1 MRIKKSPASA
11 KRLAHM
17 PPSLANFISTLE
29 TCPQP
34 DLAEHI
40 RSFGPLWDQP
50 RGDLH
55 HWIPVLN
62 RFDEILETAV
72 NKSGLRANMPSA
84 YVFSADE
91 EDTLVA
97 ILDFS
102 ALLLEECSHRSLY
115 ASGSYLSN
123 LLYTTSLP
131 ILISTLKVC
140 ARLAQ
145 RYAQANSGRS
155 SIFVISLE
163 KMYKLANSF
172 PPPTPVEITQ
182 KVSLYDFVDP
192 SKEWDSSWSD
202 IHLQYYKDT
211 TNSLVLPEVGHP
223 ATPSP
228 LPLHKGGSPGEP
240 KAGDGM
246 LSFTMSSNEVAH
258 TSLDGLLNRVFTEI
272 PKHFLVEVFLK
283 TRSAKAF
290 APGSESLKMRRQLV
304 AVRCLAIE
312 FLGYTAQENSI
323 QTRLFAGNP
332 QLIPSLCDLIHPD
345 NDVPIWL
352 RTLAIEALQSLSHH
366 RAKHNEILSS
376 LSANVNH
383 GVLLYIVRQIVK
395 DLSHGQIVDAYFAD
409 RLMNLIPLLASSS
422 HSVQVLVTAG
432 FMSVMV
438 QLLETPT
445 QDFTTL
451 AMAITVVQHMV
462 CVAQSAFN
470 EFVQLGG
477 LDFVV
482 KRIEEEVDYSIA
494 NPEDIEQTVLVDFRM
509 NYVRAQFL
517 KSLFKLLL
525 SMMASTGNADRLR
538 NLVESSILNSL
549 KKVISNSAL
558 FGTNVVSCAI
568 DMMSTFIHNEPT
580 SYTIIGESKL
590 PQVFV
595 DSIPEL
601 IKLSKTTSIPH
612 AIGAICLN
620 NAGLDLVQKSGA
632 LKKYFQVFKM
642 HFHAQIMTLTSVPSS
657 LGSAFDEMVRHHP
670 ALKEEIM
677 AEVVQVAKDISLAG
691 EAMSGGVRFFP
702 VRADALKTDADD
714 ELVIQDANSEIMSL
728 IDCYARFLEAFLQNN
743 VHCKE
748 FIKRDGLVYLV
759 RLYSLPS
766 LPYDFPSRAPAI
778 SLTRVFRLATEVN
791 TFWTITTILKA
802 CSATMKKIDVF
813 LDYDDPD
820 SFFKHLE
827 TEDGDLASQFM
838 KSLNSVHCFVFLLSQ
853 MYAHMIYPHSKST
866 LPMIQPFSTVNEFE
880 QLLTSFG
887 KLQRNCLWEDVV
899 ITKGLSEEWR
909 DASRVISFEEGRNR
923 YNEQERKN
931 EVAEAE
937 AKIDVTD
944 NRYKNIKIVRY
955 MMSQVPGTLSKIF
968 AGLSKLTLSR
978 RIPDASQKKHGFS
991 VGEMLAKA
999 LVASLSYSRID
1010 LFQDKRDKY
1019 AYWVLLLSASRNILF
1034 DVTDQRVSTTSLQTV
1049 VAICFKRQGGIELLI
1064 KVLESL
1070 WYELRSLPPADD
1082 GDKSILSK
1090 QAMTFGDVVV
1100 LQIFS
1105 TLVNMKSVLDSS
1117 QTGSLAM
1124 KERDRDRPEY
1134 FNQNQFL
1141 VELRL
1146 AVLPTIKKL
1155 WESEELLN
1163 ASSPVLKILIGILAS
1178 IMNADGESGCIASGD
1193 REWSSDQ
1200 LTAASFQAAEDG
1212 VRQLMDLGFARPV
1225 VEVALRRS
1233 SNQVNRAAD
1242 LLIANRS
1249 SLSYGSGAGTPLGT
1263 GEIGPSTQP
1272 GEDQSESSAAGTAA
1286 AAVALAAL
1294 IDPAT
1299 SNTPTGPPDVES
1311 DDIDVDD
1318 DPENIERAE
1327 HESGDRS
1334 AGESDASDGEIDY
1347 SGEVVEYDGEDTPM
1361 ADPESSTSSTV
1372 AASKHKEEAK
1382 SLSVSELNGIRDEI
1396 RKDVIPRT
1404 LTILETHP
1412 EVVFEL
1418 SNLLNASFG
1427 GKLSSVDMK
1436 KQTVM
1441 EIVGHLSSIDISD
1454 EKSIVRIK
1462 STAHLLGLHLQNE
1475 AFFAASLSDLRKH
1488 WDLFIRLLRF
1498 DRNGNDTWVPDV
1510 LLIVE
1515 RILSDAEQ
1523 PRPVTFEHNLSGAIV
1538 ELDQVPMETK
1548 AALFDAIMNLPTVKS
1563 ETTAAAVARVLVIL
1577 TRKYEFALAAF
1588 EKGAIGSLFTAIQ
1601 NVSGDSKL
1609 RLQNYASILLRHVID
1624 SSETLETLIAIEIR
1638 NWFSQ
1643 PRARPVDV
1651 QSFIRGNSHVV
1662 VRSPETFVKVTNS
1675 ICKLVLS
1682 PEIPSR
1688 QQSIILK
1695 SQGPRTVASRSDASQ
1710 GEGDDSKKVDDEDK
1724 EMTDAKP
1731 ADTPLPSKVLSLEKT
1746 TGVMQYLLNELF
1758 ATKEDPQQQPDKK
1771 EGEGKVSDQAQKVE
1785 FNPLKH
1791 PQFLYRAFLLE
1802 VLTELLASY
1811 NQCKLEFISYS
1822 RRGQTFNTP
1831 SKPRLAVLNYF
1842 LYELLP
1848 TGGLITSDDIQ
1859 FKKRVC
1865 ISNIAVKL
1873 LYALVSGTGEHPE
1886 NGEEDLTILHIRK
1899 FVLDATL
1906 RAFKDVSTSSDPLGV
1921 RYSRLL
1927 NLGTLCYKFLNGRSN
1942 NSMMGSKNTFP
1953 PTEVDDNAMAKIMFE
1968 KSFVGTLTT
1977 ALNEIDLNFP
1987 GAQKVVRMLLRPL
2000 TKLAR
2005 ASIDLAD
2012 VLTMTK
2018 PHEPAEEEYF
2028 STDSGPDEY
2037 REETPNFFSN
2047 SALGMYEVE
2056 EGVDYDEDGSEIS
2069 GTDDG
2074 GEDMEYEEDDDD
2086 EDDEDADEDVMEY
2099 ADEEMNYE
2107 DDEESED
2114 DLTEE
2119 GEDDVGDE
2127 DEDHM
2132 NVEIVV
2138 EEIHHDDDSNGDDN
2152 DEGEQSAEEDNE
2164 DELDAESIQDYEE
2177 DDEWQDELD
2186 GDDMEDF
2193 GDPLDEIARALG
2205 DDGDTPEQEGEVD
2218 EDEEDEEEPEDGEES
2233 DDVVPT
2239 DDMDYADDIDQD
2251 GDDEPNFGWEIEEIG
2266 TYDEMFPT
2274 RRNPHIFSNTGIRGS
2289 GIPGW
2294 SDLDTATNPLLVQ
2307 PPNEEIASALSG
2319 SSSTPNDLPYR
2330 PYYSRRLPTEGD
2342 LRVLNDLFQQVVRHH
2357 HHRAGN
2363 TGEFGGNDVIITRD
2377 VDPVFGYHPSRM
2389 NRQSREDPWSIVST
2403 LSPKSTLVRWQE
2415 EARILFSTTV
2425 NDKAS
2430 QVINHI
2436 LNFLLPIAIKEDQDR
2451 KAAEAEGRRKER
2463 ERLEKEEQ
2471 EKRERERAEAERKA
2485 AEEAEA
2491 NARRQAEES
2500 NASVQA
2506 AAVEGGSTGESK
2518 SNEMEDVES
2527 SAVPEDTESAG
2538 VSSEP
2543 RMIVTV
2549 GGREVDVTGM
2559 GIDPSFL
2566 EALPEDMREEVLA
2579 SHIREVQSSNTPN
2592 IGEPESEIEAEFLA
2606 ALPPNIR
2613 EELLQQE
2620 AAERRRLQRERE
2632 LRDAPTENPASDIDF
2647 ATFLATLDP
2656 TLRQTILAE
2665 QDEEALAHLPPT
2677 IADEAHELQRRHN
2690 LHTINDFLEIEPP
2703 ARGSNGHRL
2712 QRLSGTHLPD
2722 GPGSGHH
2729 SSRNGIQLVDRA
2741 GIASLVR
2748 LLYLPQTSNQ
2758 RSPLYDMLVSVT
2770 ANRQS
2775 RAELFNMILS
2785 ILQDGS
2791 TDVASVERSFSQI
2804 WARARPQLTVASNT
2818 PTKPS
2823 ATPKTPV
2830 TPAKGIVGPAHH
2842 GSAEVSPL
2850 VLAQQCL
2857 QALDHIIK
2865 ANRQLASYFLIE
2877 HESPIGLKRTMSR
2890 KGKLKDVSA
2899 SKAHKYPINTLL
2911 ALLDRPMIRDSA
2923 SAMDMLSMLF
2933 QEITRPLQVLVKRSM
2948 EEEEKETAKETN
2960 SNHEVPADANVAT
2973 NEVTGKDE
2981 PQPGQSTSAAKVEE
2995 IKQPQR
3001 KLSPPVIPE
3010 HNLCLLVNILTAR
3023 ECPNRTLQQ
3032 TLAAMQNLS
3041 AVPGAKDIF
3050 GSELIRQ
3057 AQELGQSLPRDL
3069 RELTSQINQAKSGS
3083 DIQGM
3088 ALSRFS
3094 PASSDQAKLLRV
3106 LTAVDYLFDPERE
3119 KKEAEGRTDDASDD
3133 ILIRLYSGLDFG
3145 LLWKALGEVLREIQE
3160 RSDMLHVATVLLPLI
3175 EAFMV
3180 VCKYEVL
3187 RETPKPTQPSGKV
3200 VRLDTGPTNPAPD
3213 NMQHLF
3219 FKFTDEHRKILNQ
3232 MVRNNPKLMSGSF
3245 SILVKN
3251 PKVLDFDNK
3260 RNFFN
3265 RQLHARSQ
3273 AVHIHRA
3280 LSLNVRREQVF
3291 LDSYKALYFKTGDEI
3306 KYSKL
3311 NIRFHGEEGVDA
3323 GGVTREW
3330 FQVLARQMFNPDYAL
3345 FTPVA
3350 SDRTTFHPNR
3360 TSGVNPEHLLFFK
3373 FIGRIIGKALYEGR
3387 VLDCH
3392 FSRAVYKR
3400 ILGRQVSLKDMETLD
3415 LEYYKSLVWM
3425 LENDITDVIT
3435 ETMSLEADD
3444 YGDKKIIDLVP
3455 NGRDIPVTEE
3465 NKHEYVKLVVGYRLL
3480 TSVEEQLES
3489 FLNGFYDIVPK
3500 DLISIFNEQE
3510 LELLISGLP
3519 DIDVDDWRNN
3529 TVYVEYQN
3537 YSPSS
3542 PQIQWFWRAVR
3553 AFDAEERA
3561 KLLQFV
3567 TGTSKVPLNGFA
3579 ELEGMNGVSR
3589 FSIHRDYGHKDRLPS
3604 SHTCFNQLDMPEY
3617 ESYDALR
3624 NAVLLA
3630 ITEGR
3635 EGFGF
3640 AWYILFELYLG

>member
-1 MRIKKSPASA
+1 MRIKKSPSSA

-17 PPSLANFISTLE
+17 PPSLVNFISTLE
-29 TCPQP
+29 TCPQS
-34 DLAEHI
+34 DLAKHI

-72 NKSGLRANMPSA
+72 TKSGLKANMPTA
-84 YVFSADE
+84 YVFSAE
-91 EDTLVA
+91 EEELLVA
-97 ILDFS
+97 ILDFT

-115 ASGSYLSN
+115 ASGAYLSN
-123 LLYTTSLP
+123 LLYVTSLP

-172 PPPTPVEITQ
+172 PPATPTEINY
-182 KVSLYDFVDP
+182 KVSLYDLIDP
-192 SKEWDSSWSD
+192 SKELDNIWSS
-202 IHLQYYKDT
+202 IHLQYYKNT
-211 TNSLVLPEVGHP
+211 PPTSLVSPETPGHP
-223 ATPSP
+223 VTPSP
-228 LPLHKGGSPGEP
+228 FTPHKGDGS
-240 KAGDGM
+240 GDPRASDGI
-246 LSFTMSSNEVAH
+246 LYFTMSPYETAQASME
-258 TSLDGLLNRVFTEI
+258 SLLNRVFTEI
-272 PKHFLVEVFLK
+272 PKQFLVEAFLK
-283 TRSAKAF
+283 ARTAKVF
-290 APGSESLKMRRQLV
+290 APGPASLEMRRQLA

-332 QLIPSLCDLIHPD
+332 QLIASLCDLIHPD
-345 NDVPIWL
+345 KDVPVWL
-352 RTLAIEALQSLSHH
+352 RTLAIESLQSLSHH

-383 GVLLYIVRQIVK
+383 GVLLYIVRQMVK
-395 DLSHGQIVDAYFAD
+395 DLSQGQMVDAYFAD
-409 RLMNLIPLLASSS
+409 RLMNLIPLLAPSS

-432 FMSVMV
+432 FMSAMV
-438 QLLETPT
+438 QLIETKT
-445 QDFTTL
+445 QDLSTL

-470 EFVQLGG
+470 EFIQVGG

-482 KRIEEEVDYSIA
+482 RRTEEEVDYIIA
-494 NPEDIEQTVLVDFRM
+494 NPEDIEQTILVDYKIS
-509 NYVRAQFL
+509 YVRAQFL
-517 KSLFKLLL
+517 KALLKLLL

-538 NLVESSILNSL
+538 NLVESSILGSL
-549 KKVISNSAL
+549 KKIVSNSSL
-558 FGTNVVSCAI
+558 FGTNIASCAI

-580 SYTIIGESKL
+580 SYNIISESKL

-595 DSIPEL
+595 DHIPEL

-632 LKKYFQVFKM
+632 LEKYFQVFKM

-677 AEVVQVAKDISLAG
+677 AEVVQIAADICHEG
-691 EAMSGGVRFFP
+691 EAMSGGVRFFS
-702 VRADALKTDADD
+702 VRADALKTDADE
-714 ELVIQDANSEIMSL
+714 ELVTQDANSEILSL

-748 FIKRDGLVYLV
+748 FIKRDGLAYLV
-759 RLYSLPS
+759 RFYNLPS
-766 LPYDFPSRAPAI
+766 LPYDFPSRPPAI

-802 CSATMKKIDVF
+802 CSATMKKIDEF
-813 LDYDDPD
+813 LNYNEAE

-827 TEDGDLASQFM
+827 TEEGDASTQFM
-838 KSLNSVHCFVFLLSQ
+838 KSLNSVHGYVFLLSQ

-880 QLLTSFG
+880 QLLASFG
-887 KLQRNCLWEDVV
+887 RLQRNCLWEDIV

-909 DASRVISFEEGRNR
+909 DASRVISFDDSRNR
-923 YNEQERKN
+923 YNEQERKTDI
-931 EVAEAE
+931 AEAE
-937 AKIDVTD
+937 AKIDATD
-944 NRYKNIKIVRY
+944 NRYKNVKIVRY
-955 MMSQVPGTLSKIF
+955 MMSQIPGSLSKIF
-968 AGLSKLTLSR
+968 SGLSKLTLSR

-991 VGEMLAKA
+991 VGEMLAKV
-999 LVASLSYSRID
+999 LIESLSYSRID
-1010 LFQDKRDKY
+1010 LFQNKRDKY

-1034 DVTDQRVSTTSLQTV
+1034 DDQRVSATSLLTV

-1070 WYELRSLPPADD
+1070 WYELRSLPPAQD

-1124 KERDRDRPEY
+1124 KERDRDRPGY

-1146 AVLPTIKKL
+1146 AILPTIKKL

-1163 ASSPVLKILIGILAS
+1163 ATTPVLKVLIGILAS
-1178 IMNADGESGCIASGD
+1178 IMNSDGENGSIALGD
-1193 REWSSDQ
+1193 RAWSSDQ

-1212 VRQLMDLGFARPV
+1212 VRQLMDLGFARPL

-1242 LLIANRS
+1242 LLIANRGG
-1249 SLSYGSGAGTPLGT
+1249 LSHESGTETPLG
-1263 GEIGPSTQP
+1263 IGDFGSSTLS
-1272 GEDQSESSAAGTAA
+1272 EDQGESSAAGVAA
-1286 AAVALAAL
+1286 AAALAAL
-1294 IDPAT
+1294 IESDT
-1299 SNTPTGPPDVES
+1299 SNTPPAHQPVES
-1311 DDIDVDD
+1311 DDIDIEEDVDEP
-1318 DPENIERAE
+1318 PEHDIGEGSAS
-1327 HESGDRS
+1327 ESG
-1334 AGESDASDGEIDY
+1334 ASDGDDDD
-1347 SGEVVEYDGEDTPM
+1347 SGEPVIPEENDTPM
-1361 ADPESSTSSTV
+1361 ADPEPSSSSP
-1372 AASKHKEEAK
+1372 AAGQQHDE
-1382 SLSVSELNGIRDEI
+1382 VSGMMYVSDLNEMRDEI
-1396 RKDVIPRT
+1396 RKDIIPRT
-1404 LTILETHP
+1404 LRILEAHP
-1412 EVVFEL
+1412 EIVFEL

-1427 GKLSSVDMK
+1427 GKLSSAETK
-1436 KQTVM
+1436 KQTVA
-1441 EIVGHLSSIDISD
+1441 EIVQHLASFDFAD
-1454 EKSIVRIK
+1454 ENNGVQVKSV
-1462 STAHLLGLHLQNE
+1462 AHLLGLYLQNE
-1475 AFFAASLSDLRKH
+1475 NFFAASLEDLRNN
-1488 WDLFIRLLRF
+1488 WDLFIKLLLF
-1498 DRNGNDTWVPDV
+1498 GRNGNESWIPDV

-1515 RILSDAEQ
+1515 RMLSDAEQ
-1523 PRPVTFEHNLSGAIV
+1523 PRPVTFEHNLSGPIV
-1538 ELDQVPMETK
+1538 ELIQVPVATK
-1548 AALFDAIMNLPTVKS
+1548 EALFDAIVRLPAVKS
-1563 ETTAAAVARVLVIL
+1563 EATAAAVARVLIIL
-1577 TRKYEFALAAF
+1577 TRNHDFAVSAF
-1588 EKGAIGSLFTAIQ
+1588 EKGVIGSLFTTIQ
-1601 NVSGDSKL
+1601 NSSGDGKL
-1609 RLQNYASILLRHVID
+1609 RLQNYASILLRHIMD
-1624 SSETLETLIAIEIR
+1624 SPLTLETLIGIEIR
-1638 NWFSQ
+1638 NWFAA

-1651 QSFIRGNSHVV
+1651 QSFIRGNSHAVL
-1662 VRSPETFVKVTNS
+1662 RSPEAFVKVTND
-1675 ICKLVLS
+1675 ICKVVLS

-1688 QQSIILK
+1688 QQNIVLK
-1695 SQGPRTVASRSDASQ
+1695 SKENAKLDSSELDKSKADGNEAKTVA
-1710 GEGDDSKKVDDEDK
+1710 DEDK
-1724 EMTDAKP
+1724 EMTDARP
-1731 ADTPLPSKVLSLEKT
+1731 TGDTPLPVKVLSLEKT

-1758 ATKEDPQQQPDKK
+1758 ATKEDPVQQPEKNDGDDDKT
-1771 EGEGKVSDQAQKVE
+1771 SDQTQKVE
-1785 FNPLKH
+1785 FIASKH

-1802 VLTELLASY
+1802 IITELLASY

-1848 TGGLITSDDIQ
+1848 TGGLVTSDDIQ
-1859 FKKRVC
+1859 FKKKVC
-1865 ISNIAVKL
+1865 ISNMTVRL
-1873 LYALVSGTGEHPE
+1873 LYALVTGTGEHPE
-1886 NGEEDLTILHIRK
+1886 HDEEDLTILHIRK

-1906 RAFKDVSTSSDPLGV
+1906 RAFKDVSTIADSLEV

-1927 NLGTLCYKFLNGRSN
+1927 NLATLCYKFLNGRSS
-1942 NSMMGSKNTFP
+1942 NSIISGPKNAFP
-1953 PTEVDDNAMAKIMFE
+1953 PTELDDNAMAKIMFE
-1968 KSFVGTLTT
+1968 KGFVATLTN
-1977 ALNEIDLNFP
+1977 ALNDIDLNFP
-1987 GAQKVVRMLLRPL
+1987 GSQKVVRTLLRPL
-2000 TKLAR
+2000 TKLSR

-2018 PHEPAEEEYF
+2018 PGDGTEEDYF
-2028 STDSGPDEY
+2028 STDSGPDDY

-2056 EGVDYDEDGSEIS
+2056 EGADYDEDGSEIS

-2074 GEDMEYEEDDDD
+2074 GEDMEYEEDDDEED
-2086 EDDEDADEDVMEY
+2086 ADEEVMEYVDEEMDYEDDED
-2099 ADEEMNYE
+2099 
-2107 DDEESED
+2107 SEN

-2119 GEDDVGDE
+2119 GEDDVADE
-2127 DEDHM
+2127 DDNHM

-2138 EEIHHDDDSNGDDN
+2138 EEIHHDDSDGDEN
-2152 DEGEQSAEEDNE
+2152 VEGEPSDAEDDD
-2164 DELDAESIQDYEE
+2164 DELDAESIQDYDD
-2177 DDEWQDELD
+2177 DDEWEDELD
-2186 GDDMEDF
+2186 GNGIEDF
-2193 GDPLDEIARALG
+2193 GDPLDEIARVLG
-2205 DDGDTPEQEGEVD
+2205 DEGNTPEQEGEVD
-2218 EDEEDEEEPEDGEES
+2218 EDEEDDDEPEDGEES

-2239 DDMDYADDIDQD
+2239 DDMDYADDIEPE

-2266 TYDEMFPT
+2266 MYDEMFPS
-2274 RRNPHIFSNTGIRGS
+2274 RRNPHMFSNTGIRGS

-2294 SDLDTATNPLLVQ
+2294 SDVDTATNPLLVQ
-2307 PPNEEIASALSG
+2307 PPNEEITSTMSASAV
-2319 SSSTPNDLPYR
+2319 TPTDLPYR

-2357 HHRAGN
+2357 HHRAAN
-2363 TGEFGGNDVIITRD
+2363 AAEFGGNDVIITSD
-2377 VDPVFGYHPSRM
+2377 VDPVFGYHPSRSS
-2389 NRQSREDPWSIVST
+2389 RPSREDPWSIVST

-2415 EARILFSTTV
+2415 EARMLFGTTV

-2436 LNFLLPIAIKEDQDR
+2436 LNFLLPIAIKEDEER
-2451 KAAEAEGRRKER
+2451 KAAEAEDRRRER
-2463 ERLEKEEQ
+2463 ERLEREEQ
-2471 EKRERERAEAERKA
+2471 ERREKERAEAERKA
-2485 AEEAEA
+2485 AEEADTI
-2491 NARRQAEES
+2491 ARRQAEES
-2500 NASVQA
+2500 ASSAQA
-2506 AAVEGGSTGESK
+2506 AALEEGSADDSK
-2518 SNEMEDVES
+2518 SGEMEEVES
-2527 SAVPEDTESAG
+2527 SAAAEDGGDSAG
-2538 VSSEP
+2538 ASSEQ
-2543 RMIVTV
+2543 RMIVMV

-2559 GIDPSFL
+2559 GIDPTFL

-2579 SHIREVQSSNTPN
+2579 SHIREMQSSSTPN
-2592 IGEPESEIEAEFLA
+2592 AGEPESEIEAEFLA

-2613 EELLQQE
+2613 QELLQQE
-2620 AAERRRLQRERE
+2620 ASERRRLQRERE
-2632 LRDAPTENPASDIDF
+2632 LREAPAENQASDMDF
-2647 ATFLATLDP
+2647 ASFLATLDP

-2665 QDEEALAHLPPT
+2665 QDEEALAHLPAT

-2703 ARGSNGHRL
+2703 TRGGNGHRL
-2712 QRLSGTHLPD
+2712 HRLSGTQVSS
-2722 GPGSGHH
+2722 GPGPHP
-2729 SSRNGIQLVDRA
+2729 SSRSSIQLVDRA
-2741 GIASLVR
+2741 GVASLVR
-2748 LLYLPQTSNQ
+2748 LLYLPPTTNQ
-2758 RSPLYDMLVSVT
+2758 RSQLFDMLINVS

-2791 TDVASVERSFSQI
+2791 TDVIAVERSYNQI
-2804 WARARPQLTVASNT
+2804 WARARSQNLAVSST
-2818 PTKPS
+2818 PAKS
-2823 ATPKTPV
+2823 VMTPKTPV
-2830 TPAKGIVGPAHH
+2830 TPSKGNVLQAHH
-2842 GSAEVSPL
+2842 DPAEVSPL

-2865 ANRQLASYFLIE
+2865 SNRQLASYFLIE
-2877 HESPIGLKRTMSR
+2877 HESPIGLKRTTSR
-2890 KGKLKDVSA
+2890 KGKLKDATSP
-2899 SKAHKYPINTLL
+2899 KAHKYPINTLL

-2923 SAMDMLSMLF
+2923 TAMDILSMLF
-2933 QEITRPLQVLVKRSM
+2933 QEITRPLQVLVKRSI
-2948 EEEEKETAKETN
+2948 EEEKEGDKESKLDGETGP
-2960 SNHEVPADANVAT
+2960 SADSVVAAGNVM
-2973 NEVTGKDE
+2973 EKDE
-2981 PQPGQSTSAAKVEE
+2981 APQSTVAAKDEE
-2995 IKQPQR
+2995 SKQPQR
-3001 KLSPPVIPE
+3001 KLSPPIIPE
-3010 HNLCLLVNILTAR
+3010 RNLCLLVNILTAR

-3057 AQELGQSLPRDL
+3057 AQELGRSLPHDL
-3069 RELTSQINQAKSGS
+3069 QELKNQIKNAESGS
-3083 DIQGM
+3083 EIQGM

-3106 LTAVDYLFDPERE
+3106 LTAVDYLFDPDRE
-3119 KKEAEGRTDDASDD
+3119 KKDDEAKADTVTDDNV
-3133 ILIRLYSGLDFG
+3133 IKLYSGLDFA
-3145 LLWKALGEVLREIQE
+3145 LLWKTLGEVLREIQE
-3160 RSDMLHVATVLLPLI
+3160 RPDMLHVATVLLPLI

-3180 VCKYEVL
+3180 VCKHEVL
-3187 RETPKPTQPSGKV
+3187 KETPKPTQQPGKV
-3200 VRLDTGPTNPAPD
+3200 VRLDTTQVNAPLD

-3260 RNFFN
+3260 RNYFN

-3273 AVHIHRA
+3273 AVHIHRPLA
-3280 LSLNVRREQVF
+3280 LNVRRDQVF
-3291 LDSYKALYFKTGDEI
+3291 LDSYKAMYFKTGDEI

-3345 FTPVA
+3345 FIPVA

-3400 ILGRQVSLKDMETLD
+3400 ILGKQVSLKDMETLD

-3455 NGRDIPVTEE
+3455 HGRDISVTED

-3489 FLNGFYDIVPK
+3489 FLTGFYDIVAK

-3529 TVYVEYQN
+3529 TVYQN

-3553 AFDAEERA
+3553 SFDPEERA

-3589 FSIHRDYGHKDRLPS
+3589 FSIHRDYGHKHRLPS

-3617 ESYDALR
+3617 DSYEGLR
-3624 NAVLLA
+3624 NALLLA

-3640 AWYILFELYLG
+3640 A

>member
-1 MRIKKSPASA
+1 MRIKKSPSSA

-17 PPSLANFISTLE
+17 PPSLINFISTLE
-29 TCPQP
+29 TCPQS
-34 DLAEHI
+34 DIAKRV

-72 NKSGLRANMPSA
+72 TKSGLRANLPSA
-84 YVFSADE
+84 YVFSAE
-91 EDTLVA
+91 EEEMLVA

-115 ASGSYLSN
+115 ASGSYLSH
-123 LLYTTSLP
+123 LLYATSLP

-172 PPPTPVEITQ
+172 PPPTPVEITH
-182 KVSLYDFVDP
+182 KVSLYDLVDP
-192 SKEWDSSWSD
+192 SKDWDSSWSS
-202 IHLQYYKDT
+202 IHLQYYK
-211 TNSLVLPEVGHP
+211 NIPASLVSPETPGQPV
-223 ATPSP
+223 TPSLFTP
-228 LPLHKGGSPGEP
+228 QKGEASVEL

-246 LSFTMSSNEVAH
+246 LSFTASSNEVAH
-258 TSLDGLLNRVFTEI
+258 TSMDGLLNRVFTEI
-272 PKHFLVEVFLK
+272 PKHFLVEAFLK
-283 TRSAKAF
+283 TRTAKAF
-290 APGSESLKMRRQLV
+290 APGPASLEMRRQLA

-332 QLIPSLCDLIHPD
+332 QLIGSLCDLIHPD
-345 NDVPIWL
+345 NDVPVWL
-352 RTLAIEALQSLSHH
+352 RTFAIESLQSLAHH

-383 GVLLYIVRQIVK
+383 GVLLYIVRQMVK
-395 DLSHGQIVDAYFAD
+395 DLSQGQIVDAYFAD

-438 QLLETPT
+438 QLIETKTP
-445 QDFTTL
+445 DLTTV
-451 AMAITVVQHMV
+451 AMAITVIQHMV

-470 EFVQLGG
+470 EFVQIGG

-494 NPEDIEQTVLVDFRM
+494 NPEDIEQTILVDYKI
-509 NYVRAQFL
+509 NYVRAQFI

-538 NLVESSILNSL
+538 NLVESSILSSI
-549 KKVISNSAL
+549 KKIVSNSSL
-558 FGTNVVSCAI
+558 FGTNIVSCAI

-580 SYTIIGESKL
+580 SYTIISESKL

-620 NAGLDLVQKSGA
+620 NAGLDLVQTSGA

-677 AEVVQVAKDISLAG
+677 AEVVQIAADICHEG
-691 EAMSGGVRFFP
+691 ETMPGGVRFFS
-702 VRADALKTDADD
+702 VRADALKTDADED
-714 ELVIQDANSEIMSL
+714 LVTQDANSEIMSL

-748 FIKRDGLVYLV
+748 FIKRDGLAYLV
-759 RLYSLPS
+759 RFYSLPS

-791 TFWTITTILKA
+791 TFWTVTTILKA
-802 CSATMKKIDVF
+802 CSATMKNIDAF
-813 LDYDDPD
+813 LDYNEPE

-827 TEDGDLASQFM
+827 TENGDFAAQFM

-880 QLLTSFG
+880 QLLVSFG
-887 KLQRNCLWEDVV
+887 RLQRNCLWEDIV

-909 DASRVISFEEGRNR
+909 DASRVISFDESRNR
-923 YNEQERKN
+923 YNEQERKT
-931 EVAEAE
+931 EIAEAE

-944 NRYKNIKIVRY
+944 NRYKNVKIVRY
-955 MMSQVPGTLSKIF
+955 MMSQIPGSLSKIF
-968 AGLSKLTLSR
+968 SGLSKLTLSR

-991 VGEMLAKA
+991 VGEMLAKV
-999 LVASLSYSRID
+999 LVESLSYSRID

-1034 DVTDQRVSTTSLQTV
+1034 DDQRVSTTSLLTV

-1070 WYELRSLPPADD
+1070 WYELRSLPPAED

-1146 AVLPTIKKL
+1146 ALLPTIKKL

-1163 ASSPVLKILIGILAS
+1163 ATSPVLKILVGILAS
-1178 IMNADGESGCIASGD
+1178 IMNSDGENGCLAPGD
-1193 REWSSDQ
+1193 RAWSSDR

-1212 VRQLMDLGFARPV
+1212 VRQLMDLGFARPL

-1249 SLSYGSGAGTPLGT
+1249 GLSYGSGAETPLGI
-1263 GEIGPSTQP
+1263 GEVGSSTQP
-1272 GEDQSESSAAGTAA
+1272 SEVQGESSADGAA

-1294 IDPAT
+1294 IDPDM
-1299 SNTPTGPPDVES
+1299 SNTPAACPDIES
-1311 DDIDVDD
+1311 DDIDIEE
-1318 DPENIERAE
+1318 DPEDIETAE
-1327 HESGDRS
+1327 RDIGDRS
-1334 AGESDASDGEIDY
+1334 ASESDASDGDVDF
-1347 SGEVVEYDGEDTPM
+1347 SGEPVVRDGEDTPM
-1361 ADPESSTSSTV
+1361 AEPESSMSSTV
-1372 AASKHKEEAK
+1372 AAHQRDEVSKV
-1382 SLSVSELNGIRDEI
+1382 LYVSDLNEIREEI
-1396 RKDVIPRT
+1396 RKDLIPRT
-1404 LTILETHP
+1404 LTILEAHP

-1427 GKLSSVDMK
+1427 GKLSSVETK
-1436 KQTVM
+1436 KQTVA
-1441 EIVGHLSSIDISD
+1441 EIVRHLSSFDLSD
-1454 EKSIVRIK
+1454 ENNIVRVK

-1475 AFFAASLSDLRKH
+1475 AFFAASLADLRTH
-1488 WDLFIRLLRF
+1488 WDLFIRLLHF
-1498 DRNGNDTWVPDV
+1498 DRNGNDSWIPDV

-1523 PRPVTFEHNLSGAIV
+1523 PRPVTFEHNLSGPIV
-1538 ELDQVPMETK
+1538 ELDQVPMETRE
-1548 AALFDAIMNLPTVKS
+1548 ALFDAIVKLPTVKS
-1563 ETTAAAVARVLVIL
+1563 EATAAAVARVLIIL
-1577 TRKYEFALAAF
+1577 TRDHDCAVEAF
-1588 EKGAIGSLFTAIQ
+1588 EKGAIGSLFTSIQ
-1601 NVSGDSKL
+1601 NISGDSKL

-1638 NWFSQ
+1638 SWFSQ

-1651 QSFIRGNSHVV
+1651 QSFIRGNSHAV
-1662 VRSPETFVKVTNS
+1662 VRSPQTFVKVTNN
-1675 ICKLVLS
+1675 ICKVVLS

-1688 QQSIILK
+1688 QQNIILK
-1695 SQGPRTVASRSDASQ
+1695 SQQNARPALPGSDISH
-1710 GEGDDSKKVDDEDK
+1710 GDGNEMKKMEDEDR

-1731 ADTPLPSKVLSLEKT
+1731 TADTPLPIKVLTLEKT

-1758 ATKEDPQQQPDKK
+1758 ATKDDPPQQPEKTDSNDKM
-1771 EGEGKVSDQAQKVE
+1771 SDQTQKVE
-1785 FNPLKH
+1785 FNASKH

-1802 VLTELLASY
+1802 VVTELLASY

-1822 RRGQTFNTP
+1822 RRGQTFSTP

-1848 TGGLITSDDIQ
+1848 TGGLVTSDDIQ
-1859 FKKRVC
+1859 FKKKVC
-1865 ISNIAVKL
+1865 ISNMTVRL
-1873 LYALVSGTGEHPE
+1873 LYALVTGTGEQAEH
-1886 NGEEDLTILHIRK
+1886 GEEDFTVLHIRK

-1906 RAFKDVSTSSDPLGV
+1906 RAFKDVSTSTDPLEV

-1927 NLGTLCYKFLNGRSN
+1927 NLGTLCYKFLNGRTS
-1942 NSMMGSKNTFP
+1942 NSMVGGPKNTFA
-1953 PTEVDDNAMAKIMFE
+1953 PTEVDDSSMAKIMFE
-1968 KSFVGTLTT
+1968 KGFVSTLTN

-1987 GAQKVVRMLLRPL
+1987 GSQKVVRVLLRPL

-2018 PHEPAEEEYF
+2018 PGGLAEEDYF
-2028 STDSGPDEY
+2028 STDSGPDDY

-2056 EGVDYDEDGSEIS
+2056 EGADYDDDASEIS

-2074 GEDMEYEEDDDD
+2074 GEDMEYEEDDD
-2086 EDDEDADEDVMEY
+2086 EEDADEEVMEFV
-2099 ADEEMNYE
+2099 DEEMDYD
-2107 DDEESED
+2107 DDEEDSED

-2119 GEDDVGDE
+2119 GEDDVVD
-2127 DEDHM
+2127 DDDDHM

-2138 EEIHHDDDSNGDDN
+2138 EEIHHDEDSDGDEN
-2152 DEGEQSAEEDNE
+2152 VEGEQSAEEDDD
-2164 DELDAESIQDYEE
+2164 DELDAESIQDYDD

-2186 GDDMEDF
+2186 GDGIGDF
-2193 GDPLDEIARALG
+2193 GDPLDEIARVLG
-2205 DDGDTPEQEGEVD
+2205 DEGDTPEQEGEVD
-2218 EDEEDEEEPEDGEES
+2218 EDEEDDEEPEDGEES

-2239 DDMDYADDIDQD
+2239 DDMDYADDIEQD

-2266 TYDEMFPT
+2266 TYDDMFPS
-2274 RRNPHIFSNTGIRGS
+2274 RRNPHMLSNTGIRGS

-2294 SDLDTATNPLLVQ
+2294 SDVDTATNPLLVQ
-2307 PPNEEIASALSG
+2307 PPNEEITSALSG
-2319 SSSTPNDLPYR
+2319 SGVAPNDLPYR

-2363 TGEFGGNDVIITRD
+2363 SGEFGGNDVIITSD
-2377 VDPVFGYHPSRM
+2377 VDPVFGYHPSRS
-2389 NRQSREDPWSIVST
+2389 NRQSREDPWAIVST
-2403 LSPKSTLVRWQE
+2403 LSPKPTLVRWQE
-2415 EARILFSTTV
+2415 EARMLFSTTV

-2436 LNFLLPIAIKEDQDR
+2436 LNILLPIAIKEDEER
-2451 KAAEAEGRRKER
+2451 KAAEAEDRRKER
-2463 ERLEKEEQ
+2463 ERLEREEQ
-2471 EKRERERAEAERKA
+2471 ERREQERVEAERKA
-2485 AEEAEA
+2485 AEGKAAEEAEA
-2491 NARRQAEES
+2491 LARQQAEET
-2500 NASVQA
+2500 ASSA
-2506 AAVEGGSTGESK
+2506 HASAVEEGSPDDSK
-2518 SNEMEDVES
+2518 NVEMEDVES
-2527 SAVPEDTESAG
+2527 SAVAEDATAPAG

-2543 RMIVTV
+2543 RVIVMV

-2559 GIDPSFL
+2559 GIDPTFL

-2579 SHIREVQSSNTPN
+2579 SHIREMQSSSTPH

-2613 EELLQQE
+2613 QELLQQE

-2632 LRDAPTENPASDIDF
+2632 LREAPAENPTSDMDF

-2656 TLRQTILAE
+2656 ALRQTILAE

-2712 QRLSGTHLPD
+2712 HRLSGTQVPD
-2722 GPGSGHH
+2722 GPGSSHPT
-2729 SSRNGIQLVDRA
+2729 SRNGIQLVDRA
-2741 GIASLVR
+2741 GVASLVR
-2748 LLYLPQTSNQ
+2748 LLYLPQTSSQ

-2770 ANRQS
+2770 SNRQS

-2791 TDVASVERSFSQI
+2791 TDVISVERSYNQI
-2804 WARARPQLTVASNT
+2804 WARARPQHTAVSNT
-2818 PTKPS
+2818 PTKPL
-2823 ATPKTPV
+2823 ATPKTSV
-2830 TPAKGIVGPAHH
+2830 MSSAKGNIWQTHH

-2865 ANRQLASYFLIE
+2865 SNRQLASYFLIE
-2877 HESPIGLKRTMSR
+2877 HESPIGMKRTTSR
-2890 KGKLKDVSA
+2890 KGKLKDIPA
-2899 SKAHKYPINTLL
+2899 SKSHKYAINTLL

-2923 SAMDMLSMLF
+2923 TAMDILSMLF

-2948 EEEEKETAKETN
+2948 EEEKAMEGEQ
-2960 SNHEVPADANVAT
+2960 EVEGEHGVSSDPIVAT
-2973 NEVTGKDE
+2973 AEVTEKDE
-2981 PQPGQSTSAAKVEE
+2981 AQSGQSTSAAKDEE
-2995 IKQPQR
+2995 SKQPQR
-3001 KLSPPVIPE
+3001 KLSPPFIPE

-3057 AQELGQSLPRDL
+3057 AQELGRSLPHDL
-3069 RELTSQINQAKSGS
+3069 QELKRQIKQARSGS
-3083 DIQGM
+3083 EIQGM

-3119 KKEAEGRTDDASDD
+3119 KKDVEGMADNVTDDV
-3133 ILIRLYSGLDFG
+3133 LIKLYSGLDFG

-3180 VCKYEVL
+3180 VCKHEVL
-3187 RETPKPTQPSGKV
+3187 KETPKPTQPPGKV
-3200 VRLDTGPTNPAPD
+3200 VRLDMAPVNHPPD

-3219 FKFTDEHRKILNQ
+3219 FKFTDDHRKILNQ

-3273 AVHIHRA
+3273 VVHIHRA
-3280 LSLNVRREQVF
+3280 LALNVRREQVF
-3291 LDSYKALYFKTGDEI
+3291 LDSYKAMYFKTGDEI

-3400 ILGRQVSLKDMETLD
+3400 ILGKQVSLKDMETLD

-3455 NGRDIPVTEE
+3455 NGRDISVTEE
-3465 NKHEYVKLVVGYRLL
+3465 NKHEYVRLVVGYRLL

-3500 DLISIFNEQE
+3500 DLIAIFNEQE

-3529 TVYVEYQN
+3529 TVYQN

-3553 AFDAEERA
+3553 SFDAEERA

-3567 TGTSKVPLNGFA
+3567 TGTSKVPLNGFS

-3589 FSIHRDYGHKDRLPS
+3589 FSIHRDYGHKHRLPS

-3617 ESYDALR
+3617 ESYEALR
-3624 NAVLLA
+3624 NALLLA

-3640 AWYILFELYLG
+3640 A

>member
-1 MRIKKSPASA
+1 MRIKKSPSSA

-17 PPSLANFISTLE
+17 PPSLVNFISLLE

-34 DLAEHI
+34 DLAKHI

-72 NKSGLRANMPSA
+72 TKSGLKANLPTA
-84 YVFSADE
+84 YVFSAE
-91 EDTLVA
+91 EQELLVA
-97 ILDFS
+97 ILDFT

-115 ASGSYLSN
+115 ASGAYLSN
-123 LLYTTSLP
+123 LLYVTSLP

-172 PPPTPVEITQ
+172 PPATPAEINY
-182 KVSLYDFVDP
+182 KVSLYDLIDP
-192 SKEWDSSWSD
+192 SKKLDNVWSS
-202 IHLQYYKDT
+202 IHLQYYRNPPAT
-211 TNSLVLPEVGHP
+211 SLVSPETPGHP
-223 ATPSP
+223 VTPSP
-228 LPLHKGGSPGEP
+228 FTPHKAEGS
-240 KAGDGM
+240 GDVRASDGV
-246 LSFTMSSNEVAH
+246 LYFTVSANETAQA
-258 TSLDGLLNRVFTEI
+258 SMEGLLNRVFTEI
-272 PKHFLVEVFLK
+272 PKQFLVEAFLK
-283 TRSAKAF
+283 ARTAKAF
-290 APGSESLKMRRQLV
+290 ASGPASLEMRRQLA

-323 QTRLFAGNP
+323 QARLFAGNP
-332 QLIPSLCDLIHPD
+332 QLIASLCDLIHPD
-345 NDVPIWL
+345 KEVPVWL
-352 RTLAIEALQSLSHH
+352 RTLAIESLQSLSHH

-383 GVLLYIVRQIVK
+383 GVLLYIVRQMAK
-395 DLSHGQIVDAYFAD
+395 DLSQRQTVDAYFAD
-409 RLMNLIPLLASSS
+409 RLMNLIPLLAPSS

-438 QLLETPT
+438 QLIETET
-445 QDFTTL
+445 QDFSTL

-470 EFVQLGG
+470 EFVQVGG

-482 KRIEEEVDYSIA
+482 RRIEEEVDYVIA
-494 NPEDIEQTVLVDFRM
+494 NPEDIEQTILVDYKI

-538 NLVESSILNSL
+538 NLVESSILGSL
-549 KKVISNSAL
+549 KKIISNSSL
-558 FGTNVVSCAI
+558 FGTNIVSCAI

-580 SYTIIGESKL
+580 SYNIISESKL

-595 DSIPEL
+595 DYIPEL

-620 NAGLDLVQKSGA
+620 NGGLDLVQKSGA

-677 AEVVQVAKDISLAG
+677 AEVVQIAADICHEG
-691 EAMSGGVRFFP
+691 EAMSGGVRFFS
-702 VRADALKTDADD
+702 VRPDALKTDSDE
-714 ELVIQDANSEIMSL
+714 ELVTQDANSEIMSL

-748 FIKRDGLVYLV
+748 FIKRDGLAYLV
-759 RLYSLPS
+759 RFYNLPS
-766 LPYDFPSRAPAI
+766 LPYDFPSRPPAI

-802 CSATMKKIDVF
+802 CSATMKKIQGF
-813 LDYDDPD
+813 LDYDEAE

-827 TEDGDLASQFM
+827 TDEGDSATQFM
-838 KSLNSVHCFVFLLSQ
+838 KSLNSVHGFVFLLSQ

-880 QLLTSFG
+880 QLLASFG
-887 KLQRNCLWEDVV
+887 RLQRNCLWEDIV

-909 DASRVISFEEGRNR
+909 DASRVISFDDSRNR
-923 YNEQERKN
+923 YNEQERKTDI
-931 EVAEAE
+931 AEAE

-944 NRYKNIKIVRY
+944 NHYKNVKIVRY
-955 MMSQVPGTLSKIF
+955 MMSQIPGSLSKIF
-968 AGLSKLTLSR
+968 SGLSKLTLSR

-991 VGEMLAKA
+991 VGEMLAKV
-999 LVASLSYSRID
+999 LIESLSYTRIE
-1010 LFQDKRDKY
+1010 LFQNKRDKY

-1034 DVTDQRVSTTSLQTV
+1034 DDQRVSATSLLTV

-1064 KVLESL
+1064 EVLDSL
-1070 WYELRSLPPADD
+1070 WYELRSLPPAQD

-1146 AVLPTIKKL
+1146 AILPTIKKL

-1163 ASSPVLKILIGILAS
+1163 ATSPVLKVLIGILSS
-1178 IMNADGESGCIASGD
+1178 IMNSDGENGCIAPGD
-1193 REWSSDQ
+1193 RAWSSDR

-1212 VRQLMDLGFARPV
+1212 VRQLMDLGFARPL

-1242 LLIANRS
+1242 LLIADRS
-1249 SLSYGSGAGTPLGT
+1249 GLSHGSGAETPLGL
-1263 GEIGPSTQP
+1263 GEIGSSTQP
-1272 GEDQSESSAAGTAA
+1272 GEDAGETSTAGAA
-1286 AAVALAAL
+1286 AAAALAAL
-1294 IDPAT
+1294 IEPDT
-1299 SNTPTGPPDVES
+1299 SNASATHHPVES
-1311 DDIDVDD
+1311 DDIDIEEDVD
-1318 DPENIERAE
+1318 ETAE
-1327 HESGDRS
+1327 HDIAEGS
-1334 AGESDASDGEIDY
+1334 ASESDASDGDVDA
-1347 SGEVVEYDGEDTPM
+1347 SGEPAIPDEHDTLM
-1361 ADPESSTSSTV
+1361 AEPEPSTSSPV
-1372 AASKHKEEAK
+1372 AGQQHDE
-1382 SLSVSELNGIRDEI
+1382 VSRMMYVSDLNEIRDEI
-1396 RKDVIPRT
+1396 RKDIIPRT
-1404 LTILETHP
+1404 LTILEAHP
-1412 EVVFEL
+1412 EIVFEM

-1427 GKLSSVDMK
+1427 GKLSSAETK
-1436 KQTVM
+1436 KQTVA
-1441 EIVGHLSSIDISD
+1441 EIVQHLASFDLSD
-1454 EKSIVRIK
+1454 ENNGVRVK
-1462 STAHLLGLHLQNE
+1462 STAHLLGLYLQNE
-1475 AFFAASLSDLRKH
+1475 NFFAASLEDLQNN
-1488 WDLFIRLLRF
+1488 WDLFIKLLLF
-1498 DRNGNDTWVPDV
+1498 ARNGNESWIPDV

-1515 RILSDAEQ
+1515 RMLSDAEQ
-1523 PRPVTFEHNLSGAIV
+1523 PRPVTFEHNLSGPIV
-1538 ELDQVPMETK
+1538 DVGQVPVEIK
-1548 AALFDAIMNLPTVKS
+1548 EALFDAIVKLPAVKS
-1563 ETTAAAVARVLVIL
+1563 EATAAAVARVLIII
-1577 TRKYEFALAAF
+1577 TRNHDFAVSAF
-1588 EKGAIGSLFTAIQ
+1588 EKGVIASLFTTIQ
-1601 NVSGDSKL
+1601 NSSGDSKL
-1609 RLQNYASILLRHVID
+1609 RLQNYASILLRHIMD
-1624 SSETLETLIAIEIR
+1624 SPHTLETLIGIDIR
-1638 NWFSQ
+1638 NWFAQ

-1651 QSFIRGNSHVV
+1651 QSFIRGNSHAVL
-1662 VRSPETFVKVTNS
+1662 RSPEAFVKVTND
-1675 ICKLVLS
+1675 ICKVVLS

-1688 QQSIILK
+1688 QQNIILK
-1695 SQGPRTVASRSDASQ
+1695 SRKHAKL
-1710 GEGDDSKKVDDEDK
+1710 DSSELDKSKADGNEAKNVDDEDK
-1724 EMTDAKP
+1724 EMTDARP
-1731 ADTPLPSKVLSLEKT
+1731 TADTPLPVKVLSLEKT

-1758 ATKEDPQQQPDKK
+1758 ATKEDPVQQLEKNEGDDKM
-1771 EGEGKVSDQAQKVE
+1771 SDQAQKVE
-1785 FNPLKH
+1785 FIASKH

-1802 VLTELLASY
+1802 IITELLASY

-1848 TGGLITSDDIQ
+1848 TRGLVTSDDIQ

-1865 ISNIAVKL
+1865 ISNMTVRL
-1873 LYALVSGTGEHPE
+1873 LYALVTGTGEHPE
-1886 NGEEDLTILHIRK
+1886 HGEDDLTILHIRK

-1906 RAFKDVSTSSDPLGV
+1906 RAFKDVSTTADPLEV

-1927 NLGTLCYKFLNGRSN
+1927 NLATLCYKFLNGRS
-1942 NSMMGSKNTFP
+1942 SSSVIGGPKNAFP
-1953 PTEVDDNAMAKIMFE
+1953 PTELDDNAMAKVMFE
-1968 KSFVGTLTT
+1968 KGFVATLTS

-1987 GAQKVVRMLLRPL
+1987 GSQKVVRTLLRPL
-2000 TKLAR
+2000 TRLSR

-2018 PHEPAEEEYF
+2018 PGEGTEEDYF
-2028 STDSGPDEY
+2028 STDSGPDDY

-2056 EGVDYDEDGSEIS
+2056 EGADYDDDGSEIS
-2069 GTDDG
+2069 GTEDG
-2074 GEDMEYEEDDDD
+2074 GEDMEFEEDDEEEDADEEVMEYVDEEMDYDDD
-2086 EDDEDADEDVMEY
+2086 ED
-2099 ADEEMNYE
+2099 
-2107 DDEESED
+2107 SEN

-2119 GEDDVGDE
+2119 GEDDVAD
-2127 DEDHM
+2127 DDDNHM

-2138 EEIHHDDDSNGDDN
+2138 EEIHHDDSDGDEN
-2152 DEGEQSAEEDNE
+2152 VEDEGSAAEDDDE
-2164 DELDAESIQDYEE
+2164 ELDAESIQDYDD
-2177 DDEWQDELD
+2177 DDEWEDELE
-2186 GDDMEDF
+2186 GNGIEDF
-2193 GDPLDEIARALG
+2193 GDPLDEIARVLG
-2205 DDGDTPEQEGEVD
+2205 DEGNTPEQEAEVD
-2218 EDEEDEEEPEDGEES
+2218 EDDEDDDEPEDGEES

-2239 DDMDYADDIDQD
+2239 DDMDYADDMEPE

-2266 TYDEMFPT
+2266 TYDEMFPS
-2274 RRNPHIFSNTGIRGS
+2274 RRNPHMLSNTGIRGS

-2294 SDLDTATNPLLVQ
+2294 SDVDTATNPLLVQ
-2307 PPNEEIASALSG
+2307 PPNEEIASTLSG
-2319 SSSTPNDLPYR
+2319 SAVTPTELPYR

-2357 HHRAGN
+2357 HHRAIN
-2363 TGEFGGNDVIITRD
+2363 ATEFGGNDVIITSD
-2377 VDPVFGYHPSRM
+2377 VDPVFGYHPSRS
-2389 NRQSREDPWSIVST
+2389 NRPSREDPWSIVST

-2415 EARILFSTTV
+2415 EARMLFATTV
-2425 NDKAS
+2425 NDRAS

-2436 LNFLLPIAIKEDQDR
+2436 LNFLLPIAIKEDEER
-2451 KAAEAEGRRKER
+2451 KAAEAEDRRKER
-2463 ERLEKEEQ
+2463 ERLEREDQ
-2471 EKRERERAEAERKA
+2471 ERREKERAEAERKA

-2491 NARRQAEES
+2491 IARRQAEES
-2500 NASVQA
+2500 ASSAQASALEEGGADDSKSGEMEEVQSSA
-2506 AAVEGGSTGESK
+2506 AADEAGDSGGAT
-2518 SNEMEDVES
+2518 
-2527 SAVPEDTESAG
+2527 
-2538 VSSEP
+2538 SEQ
-2543 RMIVTV
+2543 RMIVMI
-2549 GGREVDVTGM
+2549 GGREVDITGM
-2559 GIDPSFL
+2559 GIDPTFL
-2566 EALPEDMREEVLA
+2566 EALPEDMREEVLT
-2579 SHIREVQSSNTPN
+2579 SHIREMQSSSTPHA
-2592 IGEPESEIEAEFLA
+2592 GEPESEIEAEFLA
-2606 ALPPNIR
+2606 ALPANIR
-2613 EELLQQE
+2613 QELLQQE

-2632 LRDAPTENPASDIDF
+2632 LREAPTENQAADMDF

-2656 TLRQTILAE
+2656 ALRQTILAE
-2665 QDEEALAHLPPT
+2665 QDEEALAHLPAT

-2703 ARGSNGHRL
+2703 TRGGNGHRL
-2712 QRLSGTHLPD
+2712 HRLSGAQVSA
-2722 GPGSGHH
+2722 GPGSHP
-2729 SSRNGIQLVDRA
+2729 SSRNSIQLVDRA
-2741 GIASLVR
+2741 GVASLVR
-2748 LLYLPQTSNQ
+2748 LLYLPPVTNQ
-2758 RSPLYDMLVSVT
+2758 RSQLFDMLVNVA

-2791 TDVASVERSFSQI
+2791 TDVISVERSYNQI
-2804 WARARPQLTVASNT
+2804 WSRARSQNPGVSGAAPAKSIV
-2818 PTKPS
+2818 
-2823 ATPKTPV
+2823 TPKTPV
-2830 TPAKGIVGPAHH
+2830 TPSKGNIWQAPHDP
-2842 GSAEVSPL
+2842 AEVSPL

-2857 QALDHIIK
+2857 QALDHIMK
-2865 ANRQLASYFLIE
+2865 SNRQLASYFLIE
-2877 HESPIGLKRTMSR
+2877 HESPIGLKRTTSR
-2890 KGKLKDVSA
+2890 KGKLKDAPA

-2911 ALLDRPMIRDSA
+2911 ALLERPMIRDSA
-2923 SAMDMLSMLF
+2923 AAMDILSMLF
-2933 QEITRPLQVLVKRSM
+2933 QEITRPLQVLVKRSI
-2948 EEEEKETAKETN
+2948 EEEKEGDKE
-2960 SNHEVPADANVAT
+2960 SKVDGESGPSADSLLAIGDVM
-2973 NEVTGKDE
+2973 EKDE
-2981 PQPGQSTSAAKVEE
+2981 TQVSQSTAVVKDEE
-2995 IKQPQR
+2995 SKHPQR
-3001 KLSPPVIPE
+3001 KLSPPIIPE

-3057 AQELGQSLPRDL
+3057 AQELGRSLPHDL
-3069 RELTSQINQAKSGS
+3069 QELKGQIKNAESGS
-3083 DIQGM
+3083 EIQGM

-3106 LTAVDYLFDPERE
+3106 LTAVDYLFDPDRE
-3119 KKEAEGRTDDASDD
+3119 KKDGEGKPDNVTDD
-3133 ILIRLYSGLDFG
+3133 ILIKLYSGLDFV
-3145 LLWKALGEVLREIQE
+3145 LLWNTLGEVLREIQE
-3160 RSDMLHVATVLLPLI
+3160 RPDMLHVATVLLPLI

-3180 VCKYEVL
+3180 VCKHEVL
-3187 RETPKPTQPSGKV
+3187 KETPKPTQQPGKA
-3200 VRLDTGPTNPAPD
+3200 VRLDMAPVNPPSD

-3260 RNFFN
+3260 RNYFN

-3273 AVHIHRA
+3273 AVHIHRPLA
-3280 LSLNVRREQVF
+3280 LNVRRDQVF
-3291 LDSYKALYFKTGDEI
+3291 LDSYKAMYFKTGDEI

-3345 FTPVA
+3345 FIPVA

-3400 ILGRQVSLKDMETLD
+3400 ILGKQVSLKDMETLD

-3444 YGDKKIIDLVP
+3444 YGDKKIIDLIP
-3455 NGRDIPVTEE
+3455 NGRDISVTEE
-3465 NKHEYVKLVVGYRLL
+3465 NKHEYVRLVVGYRLL

-3489 FLNGFYDIVPK
+3489 FLTGFYDIVPK

-3529 TVYVEYQN
+3529 TVYQN

-3553 AFDAEERA
+3553 SFDAEERA

-3617 ESYDALR
+3617 ESYEGLR
-3624 NAVLLA
+3624 NAILLA

-3640 AWYILFELYLG
+3640 A